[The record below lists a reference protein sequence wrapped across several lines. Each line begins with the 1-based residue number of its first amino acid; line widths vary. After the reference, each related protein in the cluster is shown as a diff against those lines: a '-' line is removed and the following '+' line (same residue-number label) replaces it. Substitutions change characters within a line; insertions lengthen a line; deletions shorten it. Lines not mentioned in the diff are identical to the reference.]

1 MREVAARMIRLPP
14 NSIEAEQ
21 ALLGGI
27 MLDTRAWDQVAD
39 ALSASELYREEHKFI
54 FKAIAEVAEKGQH
67 PDAVAVA
74 EHLAR
79 QGRLAD
85 GGGRAYL
92 ARLVRDSAGVANIK
106 AYAKIVRDSA
116 LLRRLI
122 EAGGDITA
130 SAYEFEGR
138 EVVELLDRA
147 EQRIFEIADRG
158 LRRGAGEP
166 VGELLPDTWDR
177 LQELS
182 EREGGIT
189 GVATGFSDLD
199 KKTAGLQRGDLI
211 VIAGRPAMGKTALA
225 LNIAEFATLKNQV
238 STGILSMEMSKE
250 QIAFRLIGSIGRVRQ
265 SALRA
270 GDLSQQDWVSIES
283 AISLLKDAPIFIDD
297 APSLSPTDVRA
308 RARRLKRKH
317 DLGLIVVD
325 YLQLMQVDGSSENR
339 TTEISLISRSLKGL
353 ARELDI
359 PVIALSQLNRSVE
372 QRTNKRPMM
381 SDLRESGAIEQD
393 ADLIIFIY
401 REEAYDQDTPN
412 KGVAE
417 VIIGKQRNGETG
429 KVSLVFKGEFTR
441 FENCVREDYGEGVY
455 G

>member
-1 MREVAARMIRLPP
+1 MIRQPP

-39 ALSASELYREEHKFI
+39 ASSASELYREDHRLI
-54 FKAIAEVAEKGQH
+54 FKAIAEVAEKRQH
-67 PDAVAVA
+67 PDAVTVG

-79 QGRLAD
+79 LGRLEDA
-85 GGGRAYL
+85 GGRAYL
-92 ARLVRDSAGVANIK
+92 AQLVRDSAGAANIQ
-106 AYAKIVRDSA
+106 AYAKIVRDCA
-116 LLRRLI
+116 LLRQLI
-122 EAGGDITA
+122 EAGGDIAA
-130 SAYEFEGR
+130 SAYEFKGR

-147 EQRIFEIADRG
+147 EQRVFEIADRG
-158 LRRGAGEP
+158 LRRGAVEP
-166 VGELLPDTWDR
+166 VGELLPDSWDR

-182 EREGGIT
+182 ESKSSIT

-199 KKTAGLQRGDLI
+199 KMTAGLQRGDLV

-225 LNIAEFATLKNQV
+225 LNIAEFAALKNQV

-250 QIAFRLIGSIGRVRQ
+250 QITFRLIGSIGRIRQ

-270 GDLSQQDWVSIES
+270 GDLSQQDWVRIES
-283 AISLLKDAPIFIDD
+283 AMSLLKDAPIFIDD

-308 RARRLKRKH
+308 RARRLKREH

-353 ARELDI
+353 ARELNI

-401 REEAYDQDTPN
+401 REEEYDHDTPN

-429 KVSLVFKGEFTR
+429 KVSLIFKGEFTR
-441 FENCVREDYGEGVY
+441 FENYVREDYGEGVY

>member
-1 MREVAARMIRLPP
+1 MIRQPP

-39 ALSASELYREEHKFI
+39 ALSASELYREDHRLV
-54 FKAIAEVAEKGQH
+54 FKAISEVAEKGQH
-67 PDAVAVA
+67 PDAVTVG

-79 QGRLAD
+79 QGKLEDA
-85 GGGRAYL
+85 GGRAYL
-92 ARLVRDSAGVANIK
+92 ARLVRDSAGAANIQ

-122 EAGGDITA
+122 EVGGDIA
-130 SAYEFEGR
+130 ANAYEFKGG

-158 LRRGAGEP
+158 LRRGSVEP
-166 VGELLPDTWDR
+166 VGELLPDAWDR

-182 EREGGIT
+182 ESEGGIT

-199 KKTAGLQRGDLI
+199 EKTAGLQRGDLI
-211 VIAGRPAMGKTALA
+211 VIAGRPSMGKTALA
-225 LNIAEFATLKNQV
+225 LNIAEFAALKNQV

-250 QIAFRLIGSIGRVRQ
+250 QIAFRLIGSIGRITQEV
-265 SALRA
+265 LRA
-270 GDLSQQDWVSIES
+270 GKLSQQDWENIES
-283 AISLLKDAPIFIDD
+283 AMNLLKDTPIFIDD
-297 APSLSPTDVRA
+297 SPSLSPTDVRA
-308 RARRLKRKH
+308 RARRLKREH

-339 TTEISLISRSLKGL
+339 TTEMSLISRSLKGL

-372 QRTNKRPMM
+372 QRADRRPIM

-393 ADLIIFIY
+393 ADLILFIY
-401 REEAYDQDTPN
+401 REEAYHEDTPK

-417 VIIGKQRNGETG
+417 IKIGKQRNGATG
-429 KVSLVFKGEFTR
+429 KVTLTFKGEFIR
-441 FENCVREDYGEGVY
+441 FENHVREDYGEGVY

>member
-1 MREVAARMIRLPP
+1 
-14 NSIEAEQ
+14 
-21 ALLGGI
+21 

-39 ALSASELYREEHKFI
+39 ALSASELYREDHRLT

-67 PDAVAVA
+67 PDAVTVA
-74 EHLAR
+74 ERLAR
-79 QGRLAD
+79 QGKLEDA
-85 GGGRAYL
+85 GGRAYL
-92 ARLVRDSAGVANIK
+92 ARLVRDSAGAANIR

-122 EAGGDITA
+122 EAGGDI
-130 SAYEFEGR
+130 SANAFEYKGG

-158 LRRGAGEP
+158 LRRGAVEP
-166 VGELLPDTWDR
+166 VGELLPDAWDR

-182 EREGGIT
+182 ESEGGIT
-189 GVATGFSDLD
+189 GVVTGFRALD
-199 KKTAGLQRGDLI
+199 EKTAGLQQGDLV
-211 VIAGRPAMGKTALA
+211 VIAGRPSMGKTALA
-225 LNIAEFATLKNQV
+225 LNIAEFAALENKI

-250 QIAFRLIGSIGRVRQ
+250 QIAFRLIGSIGRIRQ

-270 GDLSQQDWVSIES
+270 GDLSQQDWVRVES
-283 AISLLKDAPIFIDD
+283 AMSLLKDAPIFIDD

-308 RARRLKRKH
+308 RARRLKREH

-359 PVIALSQLNRSVE
+359 PVIAC
-372 QRTNKRPMM
+372 
-381 SDLRESGAIEQD
+381 
-393 ADLIIFIY
+393 
-401 REEAYDQDTPN
+401 PN
-412 KGVAE
+412 SPE
-417 VIIGKQRNGETG
+417 R
-429 KVSLVFKGEFTR
+429 
-441 FENCVREDYGEGVY
+441 
-455 G
+455 